1 MRPLPLSHRHPPG
14 KDTGPT
20 MANFFFTN
28 RRELE
33 FLLFEHLKIQ
43 DLEASERY
51 SDFGRDDYSM
61 MVDEAIRFCT
71 EVVAPLNEDAD
82 RIGARFEDGV
92 VTSPPGFIDAY
103 RATAENG
110 WMAASQ
116 SPDYGGMGLPEV
128 MGVFVQEMFLSAC
141 TAFQLNMGL
150 TTGAGHLIESFGT
163 DAQKALF
170 VERMY
175 AGKWAGTMV
184 LTEPGA
190 GSDLNRIRTTATP
203 TDREGV
209 YAIEG
214 TKSFITAGDHDLAPN
229 IIHLVLAMM
238 PDGRPGTRSLGLF
251 IVPKIRIGDDGS
263 LGEAN
268 DVQCTGI
275 EHKMGIHGS
284 PTCSLSFGES
294 GGCEGYLLGSTPYQG
309 MKQMFQMMNEARIM
323 TGMQGIGLAS
333 VAYENARRFAQ
344 ERVQGS
350 DISRAKTGSGA
361 VPIIRHA
368 DVRRMLLLQKS
379 YVEGMRAL
387 AYNAGYVVD
396 QARTATDDA
405 TREALEDRLALL
417 TPIVKAFCTDNGFLM
432 CSEAIQVFG
441 GYGYCGEYPA
451 EQATRDARIAP
462 LYEGTNFIQAADLLG
477 RKLPRNGG
485 AAFQQLMAD
494 ITEFVEANS
503 QIDALSATAEMI
515 GKARDAT
522 LGAVGALMQSTGAG
536 DFEFPMSVAT
546 RFLHMLGEL
555 FTGWQLGVQARL
567 AHDALA
573 AGAEGDDAV
582 FYEGKIITAR
592 FFAMNVLPGVRMKS
606 AVIRSHDTSAMDMP
620 EAAF

>member
-1 MRPLPLSHRHPPG
+1 
-14 KDTGPT
+14 
-20 MANFFFTN
+20 MANFFHTN

-82 RIGARFEDGV
+82 RIGARFEDGKV
-92 VTSPPGFIDAY
+92 ISPPGFVEAFK
-103 RATAENG
+103 ATAENG
-110 WMAASQ
+110 WCAASQ

-128 MGVFVQEMFLSAC
+128 MGVFVQEMFLGAC

-163 DAQKALF
+163 DAQKALY

-175 AGKWAGTMV
+175 AGQWAGTMV

-209 YAIEG
+209 YTIEG

-251 IVPKIRIGDDGS
+251 VVPKIRVGDDGS

-268 DVQCTGI
+268 DVSCTGI

-284 PTCSLSFGES
+284 PTCSLAFGEN
-294 GGCEGYLLGSTPYQG
+294 GGCEGQLLGTVPYQG

-323 TGMQGIGLAS
+323 TGMQGIALAS
-333 VAYENARRFAQ
+333 VSYENARRFAQ
-344 ERVQGS
+344 DRVQGS
-350 DISRAKTGSGA
+350 DISKAKTGPGA

-368 DVRRMLLLQKS
+368 DVRRMLLTQKA

-387 AYNAGYVVD
+387 AYNAAYVVD
-396 QARTATDDA
+396 QERTATDDA
-405 TREALEDRLALL
+405 ARVALGDRLALL
-417 TPIVKAFCTDNGFLM
+417 TPIIKAYCTDSGFLM

-441 GYGYCGEYPA
+441 GYGYCGEYPV

-485 AAFQQLMAD
+485 AAFQQLMAE
-494 ITEFVEANS
+494 ITEFADENAKIPSLASIADMVA
-503 QIDALSATAEMI
+503 
-515 GKARDAT
+515 KARDAT
-522 LGAVGALMQSTGAG
+522 LGAVGTLMQSTGSG

-555 FTGWQLGVQARL
+555 FVGWQLGVQARL
-567 AHDALA
+567 AHDALQ
-573 AGAEGDDAV
+573 AGASGDDTV

-592 FFAMNVLPGVRMKS
+592 FFAANVLPGVRMKS
-606 AVIRSHDTSAMDMP
+606 AVIRAQDKSAMEMP